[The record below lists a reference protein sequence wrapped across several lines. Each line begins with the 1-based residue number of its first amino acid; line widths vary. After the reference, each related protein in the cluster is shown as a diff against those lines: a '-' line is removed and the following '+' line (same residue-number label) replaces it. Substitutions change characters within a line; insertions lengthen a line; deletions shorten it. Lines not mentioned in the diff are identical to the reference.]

1 MAQDIVPIEL
11 GLPQGDL
18 VTLWAPRWREEGEE
32 WEAFLGHEED
42 LYAFPDAAHLAAF
55 VRTVDDHDLVDHPA
69 WSVVPG
75 LSVPELMPDEAHQYD
90 LVGVPELVA
99 EEPDT
104 WTVGELADIV
114 AIVRSLADVC
124 ELDVVHEVLDS
135 AAGFQ
140 LLAQG
145 TYPFTGR
152 EGERLWTDLA
162 ETISNRWDDVLDALD
177 VVVAVPEVDAAI
189 LDQTTDELAAFKAE
203 SEESASALDAEDAE
217 DIDETEDSDESDE
230 SDESKRSEKDTVRT
244 VDGEVS
250 EKDSELAD
258 EDEAEIEEAPKP
270 IGFWAEV
277 GIDPIKIITESSEY
291 YTLRCYLDD
300 EPIFLGSD
308 GSIDVFTSSRALAK
322 YLAGPAEEGNDLA
335 EVSTWEEV
343 VVRATDG
350 SLKIE
355 VDVDNTYVLQGLA
368 DDLGGGPDT
377 VDPVQLD
384 LAVELL
390 TDAADWTGDESVAE
404 ALSQSESL
412 GWLVSFIL
420 RPDPTRLAPSPPFDA
435 EVGAWQRLI
444 RSFEDRLRTH

>member
-18 VTLWAPRWREEGEE
+18 VTLWAPSWREEGEE
-32 WEAFLGHEED
+32 WEAFLGHEDD

-55 VRTVDDHDLVDHPA
+55 VRTVEEHDLVDHPA

-75 LSVPELMPDEAHQYD
+75 LSVAELMPDEAHQYD

-114 AIVRSLADVC
+114 AIVRSLANVC
-124 ELDVVHEVLDS
+124 DLEVVHEILES
-135 AAGFQ
+135 AQGFNQ
-140 LLAQG
+140 LSQG

-152 EGERLWTDLA
+152 DGERLWTDLA
-162 ETISNRWDDVLDALD
+162 ETISERWDEVLDALD
-177 VVVAVPEVDAAI
+177 VVVTVPEVDAAT

-203 SEESASALDAEDAE
+203 SEESESALDAEDAE
-217 DIDETEDSDESDE
+217 DLDESEDAEESEEDTEDTEDTAESE
-230 SDESKRSEKDTVRT
+230 
-244 VDGEVS
+244 
-250 EKDSELAD
+250 
-258 EDEAEIEEAPKP
+258 EDAEPLEEAKP
-270 IGFWAEV
+270 LGFWGEV
-277 GIDPIKIITESSEY
+277 GIDPIKIITESTAY
-291 YTLRCYLDD
+291 YTLRCYYGEDESTL

-308 GSIDVFTSSRALAK
+308 GRIDVFTSPRALAK
-322 YLAGPAEEGNDLA
+322 YLANPAEDGNDLA
-335 EVSTWEEV
+335 DMATWEEV
-343 VVRATDG
+343 ATKATDG

-368 DDLGGGPDT
+368 DDLAGGPDT

-390 TDAADWTGDESVAE
+390 TDVADWAGDESVGE
-404 ALSQSESL
+404 KLTQSEPL

-420 RPDPTRLAPSPPFDA
+420 APDPTRLAPSPPFDA
-435 EVGAWQRLI
+435 EVGSWRELV
-444 RSFEDRLRTH
+444 RTFEDRLRTH

>member
-18 VTLWAPRWREEGEE
+18 VTLWAPSWREEGEE
-32 WEAFLGHEED
+32 WEAFLGHDED

-55 VRTVDDHDLVDHPA
+55 VRTVEEHDLVDHPA

-75 LSVPELMPDEAHQYD
+75 LSVAELMPDEAHQYD
-90 LVGVPELVA
+90 LVGVPELVS

-114 AIVRSLADVC
+114 AIVRSLANVC
-124 ELDVVHEVLDS
+124 DLEVVHEVLD
-135 AAGFQ
+135 A
-140 LLAQG
+140 AQG
-145 TYPFTGR
+145 FSQLSQGTFPFTGR
-152 EGERLWTDLA
+152 DGERLWTDLA
-162 ETISNRWDDVLDALD
+162 ETISERWDEVLDALD
-177 VVVAVPEVDAAI
+177 VVVTSPEVDAAT

-203 SEESASALDAEDAE
+203 SEESESALDAEDAE
-217 DIDETEDSDESDE
+217 DLDEGDESEESEEDTAEAGESEEDDE
-230 SDESKRSEKDTVRT
+230 PV
-244 VDGEVS
+244 
-250 EKDSELAD
+250 
-258 EDEAEIEEAPKP
+258 EEAKP
-270 IGFWAEV
+270 LGFWGEV
-277 GIDPIKIITESSEY
+277 GIDPIKIITESTAY
-291 YTLRCYLDD
+291 YTLRCYYGEEESAL

-308 GSIDVFTSSRALAK
+308 GRIDVFTSPRALAK
-322 YLAGPAEEGNDLA
+322 HLANPAEDGNDLA
-335 EVSTWEEV
+335 DMATWEEV
-343 VVRATDG
+343 ATKATDG

-390 TDAADWTGDESVAE
+390 TDVADWAGDESVGE
-404 ALSQSESL
+404 KLTQSEPL

-420 RPDPTRLAPSPPFDA
+420 APDPTRLAPSPPFDA
-435 EVGAWQRLI
+435 EVGAWRELV
-444 RSFEDRLRTH
+444 RTFEDRLRTH